1 MSPIIKPVVETPAAS
16 VPLTSSQKR
25 AFWAA
30 WGGWTMDGM
39 DSFIF
44 SLVLVPALRDV
55 LPSSGIAAT
64 TANVGYYS
72 GLLFALFMVGWGVA
86 LVWGPIADRFGR
98 ARTLMFSI
106 LWFSFFTLL
115 AALCHNV
122 WSLAIVRFMA
132 GVGIG
137 GEWSIG
143 ASLVSEEWP
152 EQRRTWGVCLM
163 HTGYYIGFVIAAI
176 ANYFIG
182 SQYGWRWMFVV
193 GGAAGHPGS
202 LLLQSAA

>member
-1 MSPIIKPVVETPAAS
+1 
-16 VPLTSSQKR
+16 
-25 AFWAA
+25 
-30 WGGWTMDGM
+30 MDGM

-98 ARTLMFSI
+98 ARTFMFSI
-106 LWFSFFTLL
+106 LWFSLFTLL
-115 AALCHNV
+115 AGLCHNV

-152 EQRRTWGVCLM
+152 ETTPHLGRMSDAHRLLHRLRDRSHRQLFHRQPIRLEMDVCGGRR
-163 HTGYYIGFVIAAI
+163 
-176 ANYFIG
+176 
-182 SQYGWRWMFVV
+182 
-193 GGAAGHPGS
+193 AGHTGS
-202 LLLQSAA
+202 LLL

>member
-1 MSPIIKPVVETPAAS
+1 
-16 VPLTSSQKR
+16 
-25 AFWAA
+25 
-30 WGGWTMDGM
+30 MDGM

-106 LWFSFFTLL
+106 LWFSLFTLL
-115 AALCHNV
+115 AALVPQRVVARDCPISGGRGHRRRMV
-122 WSLAIVRFMA
+122 HRRVAGIGRMA
-132 GVGIG
+132 GD
-137 GEWSIG
+137 
-143 ASLVSEEWP
+143 
-152 EQRRTWGVCLM
+152 
-163 HTGYYIGFVIAAI
+163 
-176 ANYFIG
+176 
-182 SQYGWRWMFVV
+182 
-193 GGAAGHPGS
+193 GAAPG
-202 LLLQSAA
+202 AYV

>member
-1 MSPIIKPVVETPAAS
+1 MSLVNKPVLESVTAN

-55 LPSSGIAAT
+55 LPRSVIQAT

-72 GLLFALFMVGWGVA
+72 GLLFALFMIGWGVA

-106 LWFSFFTLL
+106 LWFSLFTLL
-115 AALCHNV
+115 AAVCNNV
-122 WSLAIVRFMA
+122 WSLALVRFMA
-132 GVGIG
+132 GGGICG
-137 GEWSIG
+137 GG
-143 ASLVSEEWP
+143 
-152 EQRRTWGVCLM
+152 GVC
-163 HTGYYIGFVIAAI
+163 
-176 ANYFIG
+176 
-182 SQYGWRWMFVV
+182 
-193 GGAAGHPGS
+193 GAAV
-202 LLLQSAA
+202 A